1 MCSLFIAVL
10 AFFWLTKPDFS
21 IQTKA
26 GQEDFSAN
34 GFHLTGIS
42 EKGNLFVNNNEALRA
57 DVKTT
62 DFSREIRLRS
72 DDLTAWEFFFEG
84 VLFTVL
90 PGGSIQYTPQTR
102 ELILENGEFYW
113 QKQLHRQNIDISLF
127 QAGNILRLSDSGRMR
142 LKNKSLE
149 IWNYSGQ
156 IDFDY
161 TGKAHRLQSM
171 QFFKTLGSGKFFG
184 GNLLPPPPSISP
196 EKEVVSPVH
205 INDTIMQF
213 KWKNVRGADRY
224 LLKIYPSPLRDNVL
238 ARKVVAGNSV
248 MMDILPLLE
257 YDTLY
262 WEVAAFN
269 EAENIES
276 IPAPFGVI
284 RINSS
289 MLKKGMTAQPPP
301 VDVSSL
307 SVSGNMVLI
316 KGGTDANAQLTIDGI
331 GIKLDH
337 AGKFIHT
344 ISYKSIGVK
353 EIIFRAEAP
362 SGLTTVL
369 KKQVTIFEE

>member
-1 MCSLFIAVL
+1 MKKIRVIFILCSLFIAVL

-171 QFFKTLGSGKFFG
+171 QFFKTLGNGKFSG
-184 GNLLPPPPSISP
+184 AICCRRRRPSRPKRKWSRRYT
-196 EKEVVSPVH
+196 S
-205 INDTIMQF
+205 TI
-213 KWKNVRGADRY
+213 
-224 LLKIYPSPLRDNVL
+224 PSCSSNG
-238 ARKVVAGNSV
+238 K
-248 MMDILPLLE
+248 
-257 YDTLY
+257 TF
-262 WEVAAFN
+262 AA
-269 EAENIES
+269 
-276 IPAPFGVI
+276 PTVI
-284 RINSS
+284 
-289 MLKKGMTAQPPP
+289 
-301 VDVSSL
+301 
-307 SVSGNMVLI
+307 
-316 KGGTDANAQLTIDGI
+316 
-331 GIKLDH
+331 
-337 AGKFIHT
+337 F
-344 ISYKSIGVK
+344 
-353 EIIFRAEAP
+353 
-362 SGLTTVL
+362 
-369 KKQVTIFEE
+369 